1 MKSHDLRDNAVV
13 LSLHFHPR
21 NGVEFPLPFSFHM
34 PPGRGEMFSQDDET
48 ESAPLLL
55 AFAPL
60 HRLALGVASGVV
72 VGTLL
77 FAATLALLLR
87 GGYPEPNLNLLAQFL
102 WGYSISWRGL
112 WIGVL
117 WGFGLGFG
125 LGWGFALVRNAV
137 SWIWLTVIRSRA
149 EMEHYADFLDHL

>member
-1 MKSHDLRDNAVV
+1 
-13 LSLHFHPR
+13 
-21 NGVEFPLPFSFHM
+21 
-34 PPGRGEMFSQDDET
+34 MFSQEGRAQST
-48 ESAPLLL
+48 PLLL
-55 AFAPL
+55 AFARL
-60 HRLALGVASGVV
+60 HRTAFGVACGVV
-72 VGTLL
+72 LGALL
-77 FAATLALLLR
+77 SIATLVLLIR

-112 WIGVL
+112 LIGVL

-125 LGWGFALVRNAV
+125 FGWGFALVRNAV

>member
-1 MKSHDLRDNAVV
+1 
-13 LSLHFHPR
+13 
-21 NGVEFPLPFSFHM
+21 M
-34 PPGRGEMFSQDDET
+34 PAQKETT
-48 ESAPLLL
+48 ESTSLVL

-60 HRLALGVASGVV
+60 HRAALGIACGVV
-72 VGTLL
+72 LGALL
-77 FAATLALLLR
+77 FVATLGLLMR

-112 WIGVL
+112 FIGLL
-117 WGFGLGFG
+117 WGFGVGFG
-125 LGWGFALVRNAV
+125 LGWVFALVRNAV